1 MTNILQKIGV
11 GIADFGKWIAEA
23 VTDTVNLAIKI
34 EKILKAEKPLEAP
47 LVSGLST
54 VISDV
59 EALIAASQTAITADG
74 LNFPADSAVYQK
86 FLALISDFQ
95 KLSPV
100 VEEAIEILEGKT
112 PSTTAT
118 AS

>member
-1 MTNILQKIGV
+1 MSNIFQKIGS

-59 EALIAASQTAITADG
+59 EALIAASQTAVTEGG
-74 LNFPADSAVYQK
+74 LNFPADSIVYQK

-95 KLSPV
+95 KLAPI
-100 VEEAIEILEGKT
+100 VEEAVEILEGKT
-112 PSTTAT
+112 PSTTA
-118 AS
+118 AAN